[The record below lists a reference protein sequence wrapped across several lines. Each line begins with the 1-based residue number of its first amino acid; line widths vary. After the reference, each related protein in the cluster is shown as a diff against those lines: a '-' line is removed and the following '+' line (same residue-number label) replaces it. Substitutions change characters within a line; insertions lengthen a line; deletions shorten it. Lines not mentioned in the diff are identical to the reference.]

1 MASAK
6 KRKVNEACLFYQEKW
21 TNKKKVDVEFK
32 RKVDAIFPREMD
44 TWLFCAEVKGKFVCL
59 VCGAV
64 LAVMENLKKKKPGM
78 FIHSSPE

>member
-44 TWLFCAEVKGKFVCL
+44 T
-59 VCGAV
+59 
-64 LAVMENLKKKKPGM
+64 
-78 FIHSSPE
+78 